1 MKLRSDSVRALAST
15 CRIYGEI
22 FLFLAELA
30 RGMWAKG
37 RPEWQGRRVLP
48 SAGTPHGEQE
58 ETLFSIIASLMHF
71 EIVIVGLD
79 HGFAEQMT

>member
-1 MKLRSDSVRALAST
+1 MPNLWRNIPVLGGTGARHV
-15 CRIYGEI
+15 GE
-22 FLFLAELA
+22 
-30 RGMWAKG
+30 G